1 MRVEE
6 KEGCE
11 FKKRI
16 EWERSREVSSPQKMI
31 KRSTAFF
38 WGGGRAR
45 TSDVVL
51 WRENEQDD
59 LSLKQ
64 KEDND
69 QAFRGFNYCI
79 FTLYIFYCSL

>member
-1 MRVEE
+1 
-6 KEGCE
+6 
-11 FKKRI
+11 
-16 EWERSREVSSPQKMI
+16 MI

-69 QAFRGFNYCI
+69 QAFRGFNYFKKFYFFI
-79 FTLYIFYCSL
+79 IIYLGNYIAV